1 MRTDTGHV
9 ETGWFDM
16 LDGPGAGGRTSES
29 LGMADPHLLPE
40 FCRRILHAM
49 CGHSVDFEDIE
60 TPPGT
65 GFQRAVWNAARKIP
79 PGMTITYGQLA
90 DRVHRPKAARAVGQ
104 AMRRNRLPIVIP
116 CHRVIGAGDL
126 GGFGGHG
133 SKGRWPSIKS
143 MLLEAES
150 GLRP

>member
-1 MRTDTGHV
+1 MRTDVGHV

-16 LDGPGAGGRTSES
+16 LDAPGAGGRTSES
-29 LGMADPHLLPE
+29 LGAADPRLLPE
-40 FCRRILHAM
+40 FCRRLLHAM
-49 CGHSVDFEDIE
+49 SGHLVDFDDIE

-116 CHRVIGAGDL
+116 CHRVIGASDL

-133 SKGRWPSIKS
+133 SKGRWPTIKS
-143 MLLEAES
+143 ILLEAES
-150 GLRP
+150 GTSS